1 MPHYKNALAV
11 YYILVPAEV
20 SSNLARL
27 DGVRY
32 GDRTDNA
39 SVYGMYSKTRGDLFG
54 LEVRRR
60 ILLGTYVLSH
70 GYYDAYYNKAVAV
83 RGIIRNEIETVLQT
97 YDAIVTPTTPTPAFT
112 IGEKAHDPVAMYL
125 SDLFTVP
132 ANIAQHPAITI
143 PSGKSATGLPF
154 GFQCIGARFAESS
167 LFELGTI
174 IETIATTA
182 SKNM

>member
-1 MPHYKNALAV
+1 MRDKDANNLLDMYLNTREKGFGD
-11 YYILVPAEV
+11 EV
-20 SSNLARL
+20 
-27 DGVRY
+27 
-32 GDRTDNA
+32 
-39 SVYGMYSKTRGDLFG
+39 K
-54 LEVRRR
+54 RR
-60 ILLGTYVLSH
+60 ILVGNYVLSAGH
-70 GYYDAYYNKAVAV
+70 KDAYYNKAVAV